1 MAGGPTGAQV
11 LTNDP
16 PLSPAAVPNLNLV
29 PKLRSQDSCMHATC
43 CRGEHGGRAVTLT
56 TGAPP
61 SAQPQVVRVGGPG
74 DLGSPFFLPAC
85 QSLASILPGN
95 RTMQ

>member
-1 MAGGPTGAQV
+1 
-11 LTNDP
+11 
-16 PLSPAAVPNLNLV
+16 
-29 PKLRSQDSCMHATC
+29 MHATC

-74 DLGSPFFLPAC
+74 DLGSPFSLPAC
-85 QSLASILPGN
+85 QSLAPILPGN